1 MSKPYEG
8 PEWDIASEY
17 SDFGDKSL
25 VDDRQLLS
33 NYFETIASLGEGL
46 LEAGIPKEEKSHIAD
61 AQQILSVKN
70 KALILVGNI
79 NTWANCIASV
89 DAKNSQARALL
100 AESQSFKARLGVA
113 LQDWQ
118 RWVQL
123 VSSGV
128 YQEFIEVR
136 EVAAEAY
143 TLSRL
148 RLLSSQ
154 ILTLE
159 EEKMLKTLELNGPTA
174 WGNLYDIVSGGMN
187 VAMPDGKSL
196 GLAQAAAYME
206 NSDVNVRRKAW
217 LAQNSAWE
225 EQEEAVAAGLNAIAG
240 WRLDTYKMRSVST
253 ELHFLDPPC
262 HQGAIS
268 RLTLDTMMGTVS
280 ENNEVAREVLKAQAA
295 CLGIEQLGPWDLFA
309 PPPGS
314 KVDLWLFD
322 DAIKL
327 IRDAFAKVDPD
338 MGSFVDIMVENRWI
352 EGSDGKSKRP
362 GAYCT
367 RFPKSRTPRVYMTYA
382 GGIKDV
388 ITLAHELG
396 HAFHGWVMRDMPIS
410 QTWYPM
416 TLAETASIFAQT
428 VVLEELRNRGRSQS
442 ELLPILWSD
451 AREAEAF
458 LLNIPARYDFEK
470 ALYEKRAAGPL
481 SIAELKLL
489 MEKSWRYHYR
499 DCLSE
504 MNKMFWASKLH
515 FHISGISF
523 YNFPYTFGYLF
534 SLGVFSRQKSLG
546 SDFYQS
552 YIGLLRNTGRMTAED
567 LAKKHMGVDLEDSQ
581 FWNESI
587 NIVRVKVN
595 RFKDLVAEIR
605 C

>member
-174 WGNLYDIVSGGMN
+174 W
-187 VAMPDGKSL
+187 
-196 GLAQAAAYME
+196 
-206 NSDVNVRRKAW
+206 
-217 LAQNSAWE
+217 
-225 EQEEAVAAGLNAIAG
+225 
-240 WRLDTYKMRSVST
+240 
-253 ELHFLDPPC
+253 
-262 HQGAIS
+262 
-268 RLTLDTMMGTVS
+268 
-280 ENNEVAREVLKAQAA
+280 
-295 CLGIEQLGPWDLFA
+295 
-309 PPPGS
+309 
-314 KVDLWLFD
+314 
-322 DAIKL
+322 
-327 IRDAFAKVDPD
+327 
-338 MGSFVDIMVENRWI
+338 
-352 EGSDGKSKRP
+352 
-362 GAYCT
+362 
-367 RFPKSRTPRVYMTYA
+367 
-382 GGIKDV
+382 
-388 ITLAHELG
+388 
-396 HAFHGWVMRDMPIS
+396 
-410 QTWYPM
+410 
-416 TLAETASIFAQT
+416 
-428 VVLEELRNRGRSQS
+428 
-442 ELLPILWSD
+442 
-451 AREAEAF
+451 
-458 LLNIPARYDFEK
+458 
-470 ALYEKRAAGPL
+470 
-481 SIAELKLL
+481 
-489 MEKSWRYHYR
+489 
-499 DCLSE
+499 
-504 MNKMFWASKLH
+504 
-515 FHISGISF
+515 
-523 YNFPYTFGYLF
+523 
-534 SLGVFSRQKSLG
+534 
-546 SDFYQS
+546 
-552 YIGLLRNTGRMTAED
+552 
-567 LAKKHMGVDLEDSQ
+567 
-581 FWNESI
+581 
-587 NIVRVKVN
+587 
-595 RFKDLVAEIR
+595 
-605 C
+605 